1 MITTD
6 FSLKSRNR
14 IIGLLTSKRIETI
27 PKDTFIAE
35 GRNNAKMVKVLAR
48 KNKIR
53 APITDFVDSVLTG
66 AKLVVAFNSLWKK
79 VKKETT

>member
-1 MITTD
+1 
-6 FSLKSRNR
+6 
-14 IIGLLTSKRIETI
+14 LLTSKRIETI

>member
-1 MITTD
+1 VITTD